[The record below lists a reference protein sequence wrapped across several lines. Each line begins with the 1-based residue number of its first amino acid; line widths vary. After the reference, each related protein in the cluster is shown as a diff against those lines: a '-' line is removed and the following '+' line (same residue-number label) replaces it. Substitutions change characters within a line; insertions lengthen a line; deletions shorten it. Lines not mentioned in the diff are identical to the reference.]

1 MAHGTAEEKAQQVER
16 LAQENEAGLRAEM
29 EAAFDK
35 RRKRK
40 RQQAEAEELNEALK
54 KGSLV
59 LPTPEKGLAEALE
72 IASLTPGIQECFAES
87 AERLFLD
94 LNLAAIGLSCR
105 SEMAPDGGVQDL
117 LFTRRG
123 QVIKASD
130 LFDEAQLKNLLDRWE
145 AFTGEEPA
153 YKVKARKA
161 ARQKEEQFR
170 KLKEALTPETTAR
183 KRGLHL

>member
-1 MAHGTAEEKAQQVER
+1 MS
-16 LAQENEAGLRAEM
+16 
-29 EAAFDK
+29 AALEK

-40 RQQAEAEELNEALK
+40 RQIAEAEELNEALK

-72 IASLTPGIQECFAES
+72 IASLTPGIQECFAAS

-94 LNLAAIGLSCR
+94 LNLAAMGLSCR
-105 SEMAPDGGVQDL
+105 SEMAPEGGVQDL
-117 LFTRRG
+117 VFTRRG

-130 LFDEAQLKNLLDRWE
+130 LFDESQLKLLLDRWE
-145 AFTGEEPA
+145 ALTGEEPA
-153 YKVKARKA
+153 YKVRAREA
-161 ARQKEEQFR
+161 ASQKEEQFR
-170 KLKEALTPETTAR
+170 KLKEALKPETTAR